1 MSEEQH
7 VHADHYGHER
17 EDVKDGR
24 CFRSHQPNVLKRSI
38 PLVTVI
44 TNRDAVEA
52 NVILSEWTSE

>member
-24 CFRSHQPNVLKRSI
+24 CFRSHQPNVLKRLI
-38 PLVTVI
+38 PVVACNAI
-44 TNRDAVEA
+44 RDVVEA
-52 NVILSEWTSE
+52 NVILSEWISE